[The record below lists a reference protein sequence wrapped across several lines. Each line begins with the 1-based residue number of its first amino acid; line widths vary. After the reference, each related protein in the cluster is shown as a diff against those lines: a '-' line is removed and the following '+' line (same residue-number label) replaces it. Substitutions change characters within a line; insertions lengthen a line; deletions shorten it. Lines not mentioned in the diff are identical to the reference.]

1 MVPDLVFVGVVTG
14 ARGLK
19 GELRVKTF
27 TAEPDTL
34 FDYGPLYN
42 EDGSQTFGGKITG
55 HAKGQLLARFDGIGD
70 RTGAD
75 SLKGVKL
82 FVPRDVL
89 PKLDEDEFYYA
100 DLIGL
105 KAELMDGTPFGTI
118 HWVFDAG
125 AGVSLE
131 VNTAEGSVL
140 VPFTKSAVP
149 VVDTTEGKVV
159 IDPPDGLLEPP
170 GPEASDDANGST

>member
-27 TAEPDTL
+27 TAEPDAL
-34 FDYGPLYN
+34 FDYGPLLS
-42 EDGSQTFGGKITG
+42 EDGSKTYKGKILG
-55 HAKGQLLARFDGIGD
+55 QAKGQLLVRLDGVGNRD
-70 RTGAD
+70 QAD
-75 SLKGVKL
+75 AVKGLKL
-82 FVPRDVL
+82 FVPRDAL
-89 PKLDEDEFYYA
+89 PTPDEDEFYYD

-105 KAELMDGTPFGTI
+105 QAELVDGTPFGTI
-118 HWVFDAG
+118 HWVLDAG

-131 VNTAEGSVL
+131 IQTAGGTVL
-140 VPFTKSAVP
+140 VPFTKAAVP
-149 VVDTTEGKVV
+149 VVSVTEGKVV

-170 GPEASDDANGST
+170 PPEAAQDKN